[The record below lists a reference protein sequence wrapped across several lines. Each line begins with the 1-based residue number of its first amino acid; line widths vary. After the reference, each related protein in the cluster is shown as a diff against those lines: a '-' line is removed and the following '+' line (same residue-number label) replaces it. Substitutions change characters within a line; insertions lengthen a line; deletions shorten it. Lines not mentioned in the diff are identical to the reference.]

1 MNKDY
6 EIVEQNL
13 RQSLRFF
20 ARANPAG
27 EVHETPGVT
36 MISCGKNYPLF
47 NSALLA
53 TKTPGPGGDLA
64 SRITVPASYFSALGF
79 GWSYWVCEGMLD
91 EEGRRAEA
99 GLFHSRGL
107 HRVVGTPG
115 MVAGHLTKP
124 RLPLPNLDFRRIEQA
139 HHRIAFCHITAM
151 VFEIP
156 FPMSRDVYDCESAW
170 RSDFI
175 GYLGYLNGEPVTS
188 TVVVITGDVAGL
200 YSVATLPA
208 HQHKGLGEATVRYAI
223 EQIRAERGIEKFVLQ
238 SSREGL
244 GLYVRLGFRE
254 VCRFTIYRT

>member
-1 MNKDY
+1 MNKGY
-6 EIVEQNL
+6 EIVEKNL

-20 ARANPAG
+20 ARASSSG
-27 EVHETPGVT
+27 EVRETPGVT
-36 MISCGKNYPLF
+36 MVSCGRNYPLF

-53 TKTPGPGGDLA
+53 AETPGPGGDLA
-64 SRITVPASYFSALGF
+64 SRITVPASYFAALGF
-79 GWSYWVCEGMLD
+79 GWTYWICEEMLD
-91 EEGRRAEA
+91 EQGRRTAA
-99 GLFHSRGL
+99 GLFLSRGL

-115 MVAGHLTKP
+115 MVAGHLAGP
-124 RLPLPNLDFRRIEQA
+124 RMQLPKLEFRRIEQA

-156 FPMSRDVYDCESAW
+156 FPTSRDVYDCESAW
-170 RSDFI
+170 RSDFC

-208 HQHKGLGEATVRYAI
+208 HQRKGLGEATVRYAI
-223 EQIRAERGIEKFVLQ
+223 EQTRAERGIEKFILQ

-244 GLYVRLGFRE
+244 ALYVRMGFRE

>member
-1 MNKDY
+1 MKKDY

-27 EVHETPGVT
+27 QVREAPGVT

-53 TKTPGPGGDLA
+53 SEVPGEGGDLP
-64 SRITVPASYFSALGF
+64 SRITVPECYFSALGV
-79 GWSYWVCEGMLD
+79 GWSYWICEEMLD
-91 EEGRRAEA
+91 EPARRAAA
-99 GLFHSRGL
+99 GAFHSRGL

-115 MVAGHLTKP
+115 MVAGHLSKP
-124 RLPLPNLDFRRIEQA
+124 RRQLPSLDFRRIEQA
-139 HHRIAFCHITAM
+139 HHRIAFCHITTM

-156 FPMSRDVYDCESAW
+156 FPMSRDVYDSEAAW
-170 RSDFI
+170 RSDFV

-188 TVVVITGDVAGL
+188 AVVVITGDVAGL

-208 HQHKGLGEATVRYAI
+208 HQHRGLGEATVRYAI
-223 EQIRAERGIEKFVLQ
+223 EKTRTERGIENFVLQ

-244 GLYVRLGFRE
+244 GLYVRIGFCE

>member
-1 MNKDY
+1 MNKGY
-6 EIVEQNL
+6 GAVEQNL

-20 ARANPAG
+20 ARASG
-27 EVHETPGVT
+27 SGQVRETPGVT
-36 MISCGKNYPLF
+36 MVSCGKNYPLF

-53 TKTPGPGGDLA
+53 SEVPGEGGDLA
-64 SRITVPASYFSALGF
+64 SRITVPSAYFSALGY
-79 GWSYWVCEGMLD
+79 GWTYWVCEDMMD
-91 EEGRRAEA
+91 EPAHRSAPA
-99 GLFHSRGL
+99 LFHSRGL

-115 MVAGHLTKP
+115 MMATHLARP
-124 RLPLPNLDFRRIEQA
+124 RLPVPTLQFRRIEQA

-156 FPMSRDVYDCESAW
+156 FPMSRDVYDCDKSW
-170 RSDFI
+170 NGDFY

-188 TVVVITGDVAGL
+188 TIMVITGDVAGL

-223 EQIRAERGIEKFVLQ
+223 EQTRAERGINKFVLQ

-244 GLYVRLGFRE
+244 GLYIRLGFRE

>member
-1 MNKDY
+1 MSKAY

-20 ARANPAG
+20 ARATG
-27 EVHETPGVT
+27 SGQVRETPGVT

-53 TKTPGPGGDLA
+53 SEVPGENGDLG
-64 SRITVPASYFSALGF
+64 SRISTPATYFSNLGF
-79 GWSYWVCEGMLD
+79 GWSYWVCEDMLD
-91 EEGRRAEA
+91 EKSQRGAA

-115 MVAGHLTKP
+115 MVATQLTRPRMKP
-124 RLPLPNLDFRRIEQA
+124 PQMQFRRIEQA

-170 RSDFI
+170 RSDFV

-188 TVVVITGDVAGL
+188 TIVVITGDVAGL

-223 EQIRAERGIEKFVLQ
+223 EQIRAERGIQKFILQ